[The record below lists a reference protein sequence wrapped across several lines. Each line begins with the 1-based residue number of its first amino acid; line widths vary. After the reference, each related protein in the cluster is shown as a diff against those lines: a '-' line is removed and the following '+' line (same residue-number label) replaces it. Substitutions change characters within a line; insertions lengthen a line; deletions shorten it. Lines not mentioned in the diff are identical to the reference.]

1 MRTFTDS
8 YLNWVKTN
16 TVETH
21 LPNGW
26 TEIATPFMDR
36 HNDGLVIFAKEEQG
50 EVTLSDDG
58 YIIRDMELYDISVGR
73 RMKAIQNFFRG
84 YGVTVTDDK
93 ELQIKTTMQA
103 YPVKQHLLLQAM
115 MSASDMFVP
124 SSQKKGVIFLDE
136 VVDFFEKNDIFY
148 TPDAQFQGKS
158 GYIHKVDFIIPKG
171 KKKPER
177 FVYAI
182 NTPRK
187 NNVTAVL
194 FMWEDIQKNRTV
206 ENKMIAMLNDEN
218 RIADDAIEAFSNY
231 AATPIHWSKRN
242 DYIPDLMIA

>member
-21 LPNGW
+21 LSNGW

-36 HNDGLVIFAKEEQG
+36 HNDGLVIFAKEDRG

-58 YIIRDMELYDISVGR
+58 YIIRDMELYDMSAGR

-93 ELQIKTTMQA
+93 ELQIKTTMQS

-124 SSQKKGVIFLDE
+124 STQKKGMIFLDE
-136 VVDFFEKNDIFY
+136 VVHFFEKNDIFY

-158 GYIHKVDFIIPKG
+158 GYIHKVDFIIQKG
-171 KKKPER
+171 KRTLSASSTPSTPLEKAMSPLYSLCGRIFKKIVPSKTR
-177 FVYAI
+177 CL
-182 NTPRK
+182 PCSMMK
-187 NNVTAVL
+187 
-194 FMWEDIQKNRTV
+194 RTLRRMPS
-206 ENKMIAMLNDEN
+206 KL
-218 RIADDAIEAFSNY
+218 S
-231 AATPIHWSKRN
+231 PITRRPPCTGRN
-242 DYIPDLMIA
+242 GMTTSLI

>member
-36 HNDGLVIFAKEEQG
+36 HNDGLVIFTKEERG

-136 VVDFFEKNDIFY
+136 VVHFFEKNDIFY